1 MIRFGT
7 YFKVFIYYMISHLI
21 DKLKKQNYF
30 LPYHFLIIL
39 FFSILIYHY
48 APYGDNEQDKKSFD
62 NYFSTLYFTTMTHFT
77 IGFGDI
83 APSGSFLRL
92 ISMIHV
98 ILAFS
103 LFNI

>member
-1 MIRFGT
+1 ML
-7 YFKVFIYYMISHLI
+7 SQLI
-21 DKLKKQNYF
+21 KNLNKRNYF
-30 LPYHFLIIL
+30 LPYHFLLIL
-39 FFSILIYHY
+39 IFSILIYNY
-48 APYGDNEQDKKSFD
+48 APYSDNEQDKKSFD
-62 NYFSTLYFTTMTHFT
+62 SYFSTLYFTTMTHFT

-98 ILAFS
+98 ILAFT